1 VFLHDPSDI
10 KLAPNSL
17 EFGVNLTTPDGI
29 VGTNYT
35 VYQKVNEED
44 VSDNGFANFWNA
56 VISTYG
62 WTNGRWDGLDWNYY
76 PLKIFVIASSLLLV
90 IVMLNILIA
99 IIGDVYV
106 AAKITGRREI
116 VRSRAMFLV

>member
-1 VFLHDPSDI
+1 MLLHDPSDI
-10 KLAPNSL
+10 KLTPNAL
-17 EFGVNLTTPDGI
+17 EFGVNLTTPDGV

-35 VYQKVNEED
+35 VYQKLDEED
-44 VSDNGFANFWNA
+44 VSDNGFANLWNS
-56 VISTYG
+56 VISAYG

-76 PLKIFVIASSLLLV
+76 PLKLFVIASSLLLV

-116 VRSRAMFLV
+116 VRSRAIFLL